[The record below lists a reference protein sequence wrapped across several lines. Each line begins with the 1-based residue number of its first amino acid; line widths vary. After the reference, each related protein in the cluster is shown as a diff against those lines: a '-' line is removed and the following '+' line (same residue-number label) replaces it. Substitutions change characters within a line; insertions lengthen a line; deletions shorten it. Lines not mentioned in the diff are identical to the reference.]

1 MVFRT
6 LIVGHSQTPTHI
18 PGDEEFEYLIL
29 RRPGGLLSHLES
41 PPLGNVYNIEADL
54 IVFFLG
60 GNDIAQ
66 FKDNSTA
73 LASKIRD
80 TLLDLK
86 NYVREL
92 AFVSIENRE
101 YQPGNR
107 FGITTEKYEE
117 VSGRVNRNIKRFCR
131 NHSIRFINV
140 NRSIFIDNISS
151 DGTHFNHIANEE
163 LVHKITTLA
172 HHAQARLRNES

>member
-18 PGDEEFEYLIL
+18 PNDGEFEYLIL

-41 PPLGNVYNIEADL
+41 PPLCQVYDIEADL

-66 FKDNSTA
+66 FKEHSTT
-73 LASKIRD
+73 LASRIRD

-86 NYVREL
+86 NYAREV

-107 FGITTEKYEE
+107 FDITTEQYEE

-140 NRSIFIDNISS
+140 NRHVFIDDISS
-151 DGTHFNHIANEE
+151 DGTHFNTIANNE
-163 LVHKITTLA
+163 LIYKITSLA
-172 HHAQARLRNES
+172 HHAHERLKNK